1 MEKAIEDAIDWNRIL
16 TKDGETQ
23 KSERYYISVII
34 EQFEKLGAKV
44 GSNAATQQAIDIR
57 DVEWPDGTV
66 ASYEGKKVNKGSR
79 FIFNDTFIKPDVW
92 YIFIYGHLKKVRVAK
107 GSTLIDE
114 SSNVY
119 ETNQPKRNLRKIG
132 ELVLDMLTDEITNTL
147 VKDFFV
153 EVLAFLKACVIYKVL
168 SHFEFGE
175 LFKKSIVF
183 GNFTSRPRP
192 NWSLTIPYK
201 PSQSKE
207 VEQHCP
213 AEQPGLSSIQ
223 TDSNLVEIPVSPSVH
238 PPSNTE
244 DTSDLPP
251 REPRT
256 IWVDDRTYK

>member
-92 YIFIYGHLKKVRVAK
+92 YIFIYGHIKKVRVAK

-153 EVLAFLKACVIYKVL
+153 EVLAFLKACVIHKVL

-201 PSQSKE
+201 PSQSEE
-207 VEQHCP
+207 VEPRCP
-213 AEQPGLSSIQ
+213 AEQPDLSSIQ
-223 TDSNLVEIPVSPSVH
+223 PGNSPVETPGSPSAH
-238 PPSNTE
+238 PQSNSGG
-244 DTSDLPP
+244 TSDPP
-251 REPRT
+251 PQAPQKVG
-256 IWVDDRTYK
+256 VDVHMYI